1 MYKVFFNDRKL
12 FLTDNFIKHFQVN
25 YGLFYKYR
33 NIEDL
38 EELISFYSKLTQ
50 IDNLY
55 LFHEDIEGL
64 RENFKKCFKQIE
76 AAGGLI
82 RNSKGDFLLIYRR
95 GRWDLPKGKLRK
107 KESYQ
112 EAAIREVEEEC
123 GISGVEIIQPLI
135 STYHTYYIKEKI
147 VLKRTAWFEMVYS
160 GKKTPVPQKEED
172 ITEVRWIPV
181 AKLDKYLQQCFPAV
195 RDVFIYFGM

>member
-12 FLTDNFIKHFQVN
+12 FLTDNFTKHFRVK

-38 EELISFYSKLTQ
+38 EELISFYSKLTK
-50 IDNLY
+50 IDSLY
-55 LFHEDIEGL
+55 LFHQDIEEL
-64 RENFKKCFKQIE
+64 RKNFRKCFKPIE

-95 GRWDLPKGKLRK
+95 GRWDLPKGKLGK
-107 KESYQ
+107 NESCE

-123 GISGVEIIQPLI
+123 GILGVEIKQPLI
-135 STYHTYYIKEKI
+135 ATYHTYNLGEEI
-147 VLKRTAWFEMVYS
+147 VLKRTAWFEMVYT
-160 GKKTPVPQKEED
+160 GKNKPVPEKEEG
-172 ITEVRWIPV
+172 ITEVRWITAPE
-181 AKLDKYLQQCFPAV
+181 LDNYLQQCFPAIK
-195 RDVFIYFGM
+195 DVFIYFGV